1 MPAAAPAR
9 AAPDP
14 EVRGAV
20 RTLLMAS
27 ERYHALHP
35 DTRLEIA
42 GALVKV
48 ADTAQSLSAEAGGAP
63 QPLAMA
69 QGGAGAAFSGAATD
83 RLASTTQAVLNAVSF
98 PRFVTELITGV
109 FKAMNDS
116 NQQQLQAYVDLI
128 RNVAATT
135 EGFADAQ
142 VGVAGARSWLAER
155 FPNFRVQGP
164 EDDTSA
170 EDRAAMTPDE
180 RAEAAAQRDRDTRL
194 VLAPGQQMPSE
205 GAMRAALS
213 LHPEDPVPSGDP
225 EGLVGFARAAM
236 ARNRQQM
243 LSSMVMMGL
252 QRIVIES
259 GRISAGM
266 RFHIDTRSAAND
278 DRGSSFDLHNEV
290 SAEAHGGMG
299 LWGAAASVK
308 NTIGFV
314 TTEQTRT
321 TEEINTSVDL
331 NSQVELV
338 FRSDY
343 VPLTRL
349 AGVQEVDRIRVNT
362 LNPTEESR
370 IASASD
376 AARTSAAR
384 QADST
389 AEAALNT
396 RLASAS
402 RGSGVSGTPPPTTP
416 AALVPVA
423 APTATPTTPATT
435 TPTATAHPVSTTSAL
450 AATHAATAPV
460 TQGPTLAPPAT
471 TIAPPSTSTT
481 ARAAPA

>member
-1 MPAAAPAR
+1 VPAAALAR
-9 AAPDP
+9 APPDP
-14 EVRGAV
+14 EVRCAV
-20 RTLLMAS
+20 RTLLTAS
-27 ERYHALHP
+27 DRYHALHP
-35 DTRLEIA
+35 DTRREIA

-48 ADTAQSLSAEAGGAP
+48 AHTARSLSAEAEEAAP
-63 QPLAMA
+63 PLAMA

-116 NQQQLQAYVDLI
+116 NQQQLQAYIDLI
-128 RNVAATT
+128 RNVATTT
-135 EGFADAQ
+135 EGFAEAQ

-170 EDRAAMTPDE
+170 EERAAMAPDE
-180 RAEAAAQRDRDTRL
+180 RAEAAAERDRDTRL

-205 GAMRAALS
+205 ASLRATLS
-213 LHPEDPVPSGDP
+213 LHAEDPVPSGDP
-225 EGLVGFARAAM
+225 ESLVGFARAAM

-266 RFHIDTRSAAND
+266 RFHIDARSAAND

-299 LWGAAASVK
+299 LWGASASVK
-308 NTIGFV
+308 NTIGYV

-343 VPLTRL
+343 VPLARL

-362 LNPTEESR
+362 LNPTEE
-370 IASASD
+370 A
-376 AARTSAAR
+376 
-384 QADST
+384 
-389 AEAALNT
+389 

-402 RGSGVSGTPPPTTP
+402 DSARTTAQRQADGAADTALNARLASLSRGTSGSRAAETP
-416 AALVPVA
+416 AAA
-423 APTATPTTPATT
+423 TRAPATPPSA
-435 TPTATAHPVSTTSAL
+435 ST
-450 AATHAATAPV
+450 TAPV
-460 TQGPTLAPPAT
+460 ATPPG
-471 TIAPPSTSTT
+471 STT
-481 ARAAPA
+481 TTEAPHPAR